1 MTKKTQR
8 IVERA
13 GEYLEQGYTAFE
25 AVRRAQREIEQE
37 ERKQKKDES

>member
-37 ERKQKKDES
+37 EREAEKR

>member
-1 MTKKTQR
+1 MTKKIKR

-37 ERKQKKDES
+37 ERKREKNE

>member
-1 MTKKTQR
+1 MTKKIKR

-25 AVRRAQREIEQE
+25 AVRIAQREIEQE
-37 ERKQKKDES
+37 GKECEKNG

>member
-1 MTKKTQR
+1 MTKKTRR

-13 GEYLEQGYTAFE
+13 GEYLEQGYTVFE

-37 ERKQKKDES
+37 EMEEEKR

>member
-13 GEYLEQGYTAFE
+13 GEYLEQGYTVFE

-37 ERKQKKDES
+37 EMEEEKR